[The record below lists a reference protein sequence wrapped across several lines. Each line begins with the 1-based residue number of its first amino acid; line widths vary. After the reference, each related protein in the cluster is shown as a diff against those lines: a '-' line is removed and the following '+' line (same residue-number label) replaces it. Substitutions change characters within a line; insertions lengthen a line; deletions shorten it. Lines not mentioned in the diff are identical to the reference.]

1 MNDTNEAKAGGF
13 LNDKQYNA
21 AKYLSIVVLPAIGT
35 LYFAIAQIW
44 GLPHGEQ
51 VLGTILAIEAFLGV
65 CLGVSTN
72 QYEKSGAKYSG
83 DINIVEA
90 PSGQKSAQFS
100 FDEHPTTLAD
110 KDEATFKVNTIKS
123 EKD

>member
-1 MNDTNEAKAGGF
+1 MKNENAKAGGF
-13 LNDKQYNA
+13 LNDQQYNA

-51 VLGTILAIEAFLGV
+51 VLGTILAVEAFLGV

-83 DINIVEA
+83 DINIVEEA
-90 PSGQKSAQFS
+90 GEKKAIFA
-100 FDEHPTTLAD
+100 FDEHPTQLEG
-110 KDEATFKVNTIKS
+110 KSEATFKVNTPG
-123 EKD
+123 KDSSAA